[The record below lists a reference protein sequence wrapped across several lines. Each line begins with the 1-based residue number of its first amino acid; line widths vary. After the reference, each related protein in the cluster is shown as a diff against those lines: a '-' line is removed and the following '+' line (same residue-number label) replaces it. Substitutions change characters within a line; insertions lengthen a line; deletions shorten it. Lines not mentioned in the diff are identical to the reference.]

1 MSNVKDLSRILADK
15 RKLNIADAEKFLSLM
30 IDVVN
35 DGLLDNKL
43 VKIKGLGT
51 FKVTSV
57 SPRES
62 VDVNTGERILIEG
75 RDKISFS
82 PDNAMKELVNRPF
95 SQFETVVVNDGVDF
109 GQDEE
114 QTGDDSVDETSEDAP
129 DDAKEIV
136 ETSVE
141 QNIEEVEQNIEEVV
155 KTDGDNT
162 SESYDKELEK
172 KELNNTVKEE
182 VEDIAD
188 SFVGQKTEEIIDQ
201 KIELPVE
208 SEKESETVDIKI
220 EEATS
225 EPEPVVESV
234 VDKGLE
240 HHNQNVM
247 ENSERIENNEENSDE
262 LEPVKNTTGINKFL
276 VISIFALFVLS
287 AGALCYM
294 YNELT
299 ERNCR
304 IESLMNR
311 LEERKTTPKAKPAK
325 PIAVKPEPVV
335 KKPTEEVK
343 SPDVINKNKV
353 KAVSKPAV
361 TDEYEAMNNSDPR
374 VRTGAYKIVGVQK
387 TLKVKAGQTLNSIS
401 RLYFGP
407 GMECY
412 IEVMNGKKELKEGEP
427 IKIPE
432 LKNKRSR

>member
-15 RKLNIADAEKFLSLM
+15 QKLDLADAEKFLSLM

-109 GQDEE
+109 GQDE
-114 QTGDDSVDETSEDAP
+114 QADDDSLDETSEDAS
-129 DDAKEIV
+129 DDV
-136 ETSVE
+136 EETIELSVE
-141 QNIEEVEQNIEEVV
+141 QKEEEQVECETEKVA
-155 KTDGDNT
+155 KTNDDNT
-162 SESYDKELEK
+162 SDSCDKELEK
-172 KELNNTVKEE
+172 QELNNTVKEK
-182 VEDIAD
+182 VESVTGGD
-188 SFVGQKTEEIIDQ
+188 VEQETEE
-201 KIELPVE
+201 KIELPAE
-208 SEKESETVDIKI
+208 PEQESETVEI
-220 EEATS
+220 EIEGTTP
-225 EPEPVVESV
+225 EPEPVVESAV
-234 VDKGLE
+234 GKVIE
-240 HHNQNVM
+240 HHNQNVI
-247 ENSERIENNEENSDE
+247 ETLERIDCNEENSE
-262 LEPVKNTTGINKFL
+262 ESEPVKNTTGINKL
-276 VISIFALFVLS
+276 LIISVFALFILS
-287 AGALCYM
+287 AGALWYM
-294 YNELT
+294 YNEIT

-304 IESLMNR
+304 IESLISR
-311 LEERKTTPKAKPAK
+311 LEERKATPKVK
-325 PIAVKPEPVV
+325 PIKPTAVKPIPVV
-335 KKPTEEVK
+335 KKPTEKAKNPDIISKNNVK
-343 SPDVINKNKV
+343 VEN
-353 KAVSKPAV
+353 KPAV
-361 TDEYEAMNNSDPR
+361 TDEYEVMNNSDAR

-387 TLKVKAGQTLNSIS
+387 TVKVKAGQTLNSIS

-412 IEVMNGKKELKEGEP
+412 IEVMNGKKELKEGET

-432 LKNKRSR
+432 LKNKRSK

>member
-35 DGLLDNKL
+35 DGLLYNKL

-114 QTGDDSVDETSEDAP
+114 QTSDDSLDESSEDVPNYVEETVEVAVEQRG
-129 DDAKEIV
+129 DEKSEMAVEAKE
-136 ETSVE
+136 EDSF
-141 QNIEEVEQNIEEVV
+141 
-155 KTDGDNT
+155 KPD
-162 SESYDKELEK
+162 SKELIEVI
-172 KELNNTVKEE
+172 LDNTVKEKVEE
-182 VEDIAD
+182 VFEDSAR
-188 SFVGQKTEEIIDQ
+188 QKTEKLVEHKAELAVDSEEKNETAEII
-201 KIELPVE
+201 
-208 SEKESETVDIKI
+208 I
-220 EEATS
+220 EEAVPEA
-225 EPEPVVESV
+225 EPFEESAAEKV
-234 VDKGLE
+234 IE
-240 HHNQNVM
+240 HHDQNVI

-276 VISIFALFVLS
+276 VISIFALFILS

-304 IESLMNR
+304 IESLMSR
-311 LEERKTTPKAKPAK
+311 LEKRKATPIAKPVK
-325 PIAVKPEPVV
+325 PIAAKPVPIVKE
-335 KKPTEEVK
+335 PTEKVK
-343 SPDVINKNKV
+343 NPDVISKNKV
-353 KAVSKPAV
+353 KAESKPAV
-361 TDEYEAMNNSDPR
+361 TDEYAVMNNSDAR

-387 TLKVKAGQTLNSIS
+387 TVKVKAGQTLNSIS
-401 RLYFGP
+401 RLYFGS

-412 IEVMNGKKELKEGEP
+412 IEVMNGKKELKEGEV